1 MSGDNLKVGTK
12 YGASKP
18 QPSLVPYE
26 AIAWLARVLEYG
38 ASKYARDNWRKLD
51 SEADR
56 IKLLDALERHVG
68 EFKSGVVFDV
78 ESKMPVIAHVLCNAA
93 FLTYFLVRDGIS
105 GSNPHELTDEQRQAL
120 ADAKALGERLAREA
134 KMKECDKLDAS
145 FIVREGLSKISRAEK
160 IGQEHLDLP
169 SLAVLRAGFPTLPSE
184 VEALRAELADCRRRL
199 QQSEID
205 ANQRAIV
212 TDCSLPTTKDSK

>member
-1 MSGDNLKVGTK
+1 MSGDNELKVGTK
-12 YGASKP
+12 YGAGKP

-93 FLTYFLVRDGIS
+93 FLTYFLARDGIS

-120 ADAKALGERLAREA
+120 ADAKVLGERLAREA

-145 FIVREGLSKISRAEK
+145 FIVPEGLSKISRAEK
-160 IGQEHLDLP
+160 IGQEI
-169 SLAVLRAGFPTLPSE
+169 SLRSRLRVGFPTLPSE
-184 VEALRAELADCRRRL
+184 VEVLRAELADCRRQL

-205 ANQRAIV
+205 ANQLAIM
-212 TDCSLPTTKDSK
+212 PTTKDSK